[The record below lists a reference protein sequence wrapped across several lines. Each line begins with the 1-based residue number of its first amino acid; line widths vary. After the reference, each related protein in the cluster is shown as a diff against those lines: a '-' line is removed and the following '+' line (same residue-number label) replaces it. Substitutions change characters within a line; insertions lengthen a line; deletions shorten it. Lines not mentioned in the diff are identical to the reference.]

1 MTQRGDL
8 WLVDF
13 GHPIGSEQAGTRP
26 AVVVSSN
33 RLNRSRAG
41 LVIVIPCTTAKRGLA
56 SHVEIDPRASGL
68 DEITY
73 AKCEDSTSVSDER
86 LRARIGAVDEVA
98 MFEMARAVRFLLEI

>member
-13 GHPIGSEQAGTRP
+13 GHPIGSDQAGTRL

-41 LVIVIPCTTAKRGLA
+41 LVIVIPCATAKRRLA
-56 SHVEIDPRASGL
+56 SHVELDHGVSGL
-68 DEITY
+68 DEIT
-73 AKCEDSTSVSDER
+73 
-86 LRARIGAVDEVA
+86 
-98 MFEMARAVRFLLEI
+98 